1 MMKVVVVM
9 IIGCLSRSTGS
20 EHFAFFGPVVLPKF
34 SGNSSLQEQR
44 QYGNVNAVASRNIK
58 GEMDSLPTSPKTL
71 SLKLPMMTMMRRR
84 MIIQV

>member
-20 EHFAFFGPVVLPKF
+20 ENFAFFGQWFCPIF

-44 QYGNVNAVASRNIK
+44 HSI
-58 GEMDSLPTSPKTL
+58 T
-71 SLKLPMMTMMRRR
+71 
-84 MIIQV
+84 IQIR